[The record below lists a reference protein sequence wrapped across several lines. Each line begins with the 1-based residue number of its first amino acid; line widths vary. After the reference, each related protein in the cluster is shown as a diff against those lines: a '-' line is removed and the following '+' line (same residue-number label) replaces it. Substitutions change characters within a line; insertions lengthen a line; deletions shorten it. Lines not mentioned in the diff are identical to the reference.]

1 MRTSIVSAA
10 LVVLAVGALQ
20 AQAPADPG
28 RLEGSLSV
36 HGLRREDSSKTW
48 PGGGFGLAWNG
59 RRVALAGEG
68 TITRRDGHND
78 WHALAGPRVALV
90 TTARTQ
96 VFLQLLAG
104 AVIRQK
110 ESRLS
115 AQLGGGIDVN
125 LNTRTWLRVH
135 LAGLLDKTDTD
146 SVTGGRISLG
156 VVIR

>member
-1 MRTSIVSAA
+1 MRTSIVSVA

-20 AQAPADPG
+20 AQAPPDPR

-36 HGLRREDSSKTW
+36 HGLRRENSSKTW

-78 WHALAGPRVALV
+78 WHALAGPRVTLIE
-90 TTARTQ
+90 TTRAR
-96 VFLQLLAG
+96 VFLQVLAG

-115 AQLGGGIDVN
+115 GQLGGGLDVS
-125 LNTRTWLRVH
+125 LNTRTSMRVQV
-135 LAGLLDKTDTD
+135 AGLLDKTDD
-146 SVTGGRISLG
+146 GSVTSGRLSLG
-156 VVIR
+156 FVIR